1 MVVPNMIVN
10 ETRKEEK
17 RNFILR
23 IFSSDKI
30 DVAEMSETLE
40 IQ

>member
-1 MVVPNMIVN
+1 MVVPNMIMN
-10 ETRKEEK
+10 ENRKEEK

-30 DVAEMSETLE
+30 DVAEMQETLE
-40 IQ
+40 I